1 MGVLEKIK
9 EKIKSFLK
17 QLKEKTKLPEP
28 AAKSDEE
35 KPPSA
40 PKK

>member
-1 MGVLEKIK
+1 MSVL

-17 QLKEKTKLPEP
+17 RLKEKTELPEP
-28 AAKSDEE
+28 AATSDEE